1 LNLRPP
7 GYEPGELPDCSTP
20 RRGGHYSRSPRGRLR
35 ASYYDPAMDAEARRR
50 QYEVWEARAPLW
62 EERRDRIWRDSRAVS
77 EWLVAAVDPQPGD
90 VILEL
95 ASGTGDTGFLAAD
108 RVGPSGRVISTDLS
122 PGMLAAAKRRAVKL
136 GITNVDFR
144 TLDAERMDLEDA
156 SIDGVLCRWGY
167 MLLPDPHAAFR
178 ETHRLLRRR
187 GRLAF
192 SVWAAPEENR
202 WETLLDDILVSERV
216 VEPPDYDAVGNMF
229 SLAKPER
236 VEQLLAAT
244 GFSDPKFEEVP
255 VLWRYRDVD
264 DYWEMEAELPGTLSE
279 SIRRL
284 DPERLAAVRSRVA
297 EALEP
302 YRTDEGYAIRGT
314 ALNVAATVAP

>member
-1 LNLRPP
+1 MSPASYLTAPP
-7 GYEPGELPDCSTP
+7 RVAAAIIAAP
-20 RRGGHYSRSPRGRLR
+20 PRGRLR

-95 ASGTGDTGFLAAD
+95 AAGTGDTGFLAAD
-108 RVGPSGRVISTDLS
+108 RVGPSGRVISTDRS
-122 PGMLAAAKRRAVKL
+122 PGMLAAARRRAAEL
-136 GITNVDFR
+136 GLANVDFR

-156 SIDGVLCRWGY
+156 SVDGIVCRWGY
-167 MLLPDPHAAFR
+167 MLLPDPGAALC
-178 ETHRLLRRR
+178 ETRRVLRPT

-192 SVWAAPEENR
+192 SVWGAPEANR
-202 WETLLDDILVSERV
+202 WETLLDDILVSEGV

-229 SLAKPER
+229 SLAQPER
-236 VEQLLAAT
+236 VEQLLATA
-244 GFSDPKFEEVP
+244 GFSDLTFEQVP
-255 VLWRYRDVD
+255 VLWHYRDAD

-284 DPERLAAVRSRVA
+284 GPERLTAVRGLVD

-302 YRTDEGYAIRGT
+302 YRAADGYAIPGR
-314 ALNVAATVAP
+314 ALNVGATVAP